1 MVRTDPS
8 FRVRWKDQQSILDEA
23 MRARL
28 RSKAE
33 QGRVRDDIT
42 VSTLMV
48 YLQTFMDGFISRLV
62 QGDTHDLEAVLDIV
76 EHSIRTATSSNLNT
90 TE

>member
-1 MVRTDPS
+1 
-8 FRVRWKDQQSILDEA
+8 

-33 QGRVRDDIT
+33 QGRIRDDIT
-42 VSTLMV
+42 VNTLMV

-62 QGDTHDLEAVLDIV
+62 QGDTEDLESVLNIV
-76 EHSIRTATSSNLNT
+76 EHSIRTAS
-90 TE
+90 